1 MIPPSPPALPFL
13 GHLNQFRRDPLGLIV
28 RSVRDHGD
36 LVKFRLG
43 PHKVYLINHPDAI
56 VHVLK
61 KNASNYDKDTRST
74 HFIRDICG
82 EALLTTNSEEWKRR
96 RLHFQPAF
104 HRAAITG
111 FSTIMEEEAA
121 ALVGRWSPHS
131 QVEASTAFMATTFRI
146 VARALFGAHLSEK
159 IVTSLEE
166 PVTLVL
172 TQTFARL
179 GSLTGRKSRAFRRAM
194 HQINQ
199 TVDEIISARTAPPET
214 PDLLELIRT
223 GTSSPGEVRN
233 EAISFLLAGHET
245 TANALTWLF
254 AYLAH
259 HPGEQSRCAGDSEAL
274 DRALQET
281 LRLSPPI
288 WIIERHALG
297 ADEIA
302 GCTIPRNAS
311 VVACPYTIHRHPGFW
326 ENPDSFQPDRFLS
339 PTPKAYLPFG
349 LGPRVCIG
357 KEFALMEAHL
367 IASAL
372 LSNFQFTPVNAAFPV
387 PDPAIT
393 LRVRGSMPLRI
404 QARTQTHS

>member
-1 MIPPSPPALPFL
+1 MMPPSPRALPFL

-43 PHKVYLINHPDAI
+43 PHEVYLINHPDALM
-56 VHVLK
+56 HVLK

-82 EALLTTNSEEWKRR
+82 EALLTTNGEEWKRR
-96 RLHFQPAF
+96 RQHFQPAF

-111 FSTIMEEEAA
+111 FSAIMKEEAV
-121 ALVGRWSPHS
+121 ALVERWLPHS

-146 VARALFGAHLSEK
+146 VARSLFGADLSEK
-159 IVTSLEE
+159 IVTSLEG
-166 PVTLVL
+166 PVALVL
-172 TQTFARL
+172 RETLFRL

-194 HQINQ
+194 HQINE
-199 TVDEIISARTAPPET
+199 TIDEIISTRTMSPGT

-223 GTSSPGEVRN
+223 GTASPEEVRN

-259 HPGEQSRCAGDSEAL
+259 HPGEQARCASDSDAL

-311 VVACPYTIHRHPGFW
+311 VVACPYTVHRHPDFW
-326 ENPDSFQPDRFLS
+326 EDPGTFKPERFLS
-339 PTPKAYLPFG
+339 PPPKAFLPFG

-357 KEFALMEAHL
+357 KEFALMEARL

-372 LSNFQFTPVNAAFPV
+372 LENFQFTPIHAAFPE

-393 LRVRGSMPLRI
+393 LRVRGGMLLRI
-404 QARTQTHS
+404 QPRTQTNL